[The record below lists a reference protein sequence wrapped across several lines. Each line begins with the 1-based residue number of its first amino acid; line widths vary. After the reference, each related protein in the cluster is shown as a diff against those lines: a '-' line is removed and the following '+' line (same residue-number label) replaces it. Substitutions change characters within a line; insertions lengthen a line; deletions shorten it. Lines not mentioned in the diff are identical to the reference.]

1 MMSSGIQLTLCNKGR
16 VKGQKCDIVYNNRL
30 AILDVTTAV
39 VIIIILIVGAIVTNR
54 ILHYRRRRIVTQT
67 AQEAIHDSNNN
78 NGGVN
83 ADRSAGG
90 SIIRGFPTIQNKLKL
105 IAALATF
112 IFIIIILAESVVIVQ
127 AGHRGV
133 VLYLGAVED
142 RVLGEGMHFI
152 VPFAEQVIQLEV
164 RTLKYQADASAAS
177 NDLQEVQTVIALNYH
192 IDPND
197 ANVIYQQLGPDY
209 SDRIIAPTIQE
220 SVKASVAKFNAEE
233 LITKRETAKGVIANA
248 IRNTLS
254 HRDIVVETVFITDF
268 KFSQA
273 FADQI
278 ESKVVAFQKYL
289 TEQNN
294 LRAIQVI
301 ANQTV
306 VQAEAQAKANVAKA
320 NGESQAIKVINLQLR
335 QNPQYLQWQS
345 INKWNGQMPYSLGS
359 GGGLP
364 FFQLPGPIHQEQQM
378 EHQQQNRTTK

>member
-1 MMSSGIQLTLCNKGR
+1 MSSGIQLTLYNKGR
-16 VKGQKCDIVYNNRL
+16 VKGQKCDIVYSNRL

-39 VIIIILIVGAIVTNR
+39 VIIIVLIVGVIVTNR
-54 ILHYRRRRIVTQT
+54 ILHYRRRRLIVTQT
-67 AQEAIHDSNNN
+67 AQEANHDNNNN

-83 ADRSAGG
+83 TDRSVGG
-90 SIIRGFPTIQNKLKL
+90 SIIRGLPTIQNKLKL

-112 IFIIIILAESVVIVQ
+112 IFIIIILAESVVMVQ

-133 VLYLGAVED
+133 VNILRRSGGSSAGRRNAFYSSICRAGYSI
-142 RVLGEGMHFI
+142 RI
-152 VPFAEQVIQLEV
+152 

-233 LITKRETAKGVIANA
+233 LITKRETAKGVIVNA

-254 HRDIVVETVFITDF
+254 HRDIIVETVFITDF

-306 VQAEAQAKANVAKA
+306 VQLKHKPKQTLRKPMASHKPLRSLISSSVRILNIY
-320 NGESQAIKVINLQLR
+320 NGN
-335 QNPQYLQWQS
+335 QS
-345 INKWNGQMPYSLGS
+345 IDGMARCHILSGAAGAFLSSSYRGPYSKIEPRS
-359 GGGLP
+359 DT
-364 FFQLPGPIHQEQQM
+364 IH
-378 EHQQQNRTTK
+378 H

>member
-1 MMSSGIQLTLCNKGR
+1 
-16 VKGQKCDIVYNNRL
+16 
-30 AILDVTTAV
+30 
-39 VIIIILIVGAIVTNR
+39 VGAFIVNR
-54 ILHYRRRRIVTQT
+54 IFHRRRRQLLGQNHTQG
-67 AQEAIHDSNNN
+67 QEQGACNSDDDNNN
-78 NGGVN
+78 LQVDM
-83 ADRSAGG
+83 AKSERH
-90 SIIRGFPTIQNKLKL
+90 SITSGFPVIQNKLKI
-105 IAALATF
+105 IAALGTF

-152 VPFAEQVIQLEV
+152 VPFAEQVLQLEV
-164 RTLKYQADASAAS
+164 RTLKYQAEASAAS

-192 IDPND
+192 IDPSD
-197 ANVIYQQLGPDY
+197 ANAIFQQLGADY

-233 LITKRETAKGVIANA
+233 LITKRETAKGVIADA

-254 HRDIVVETVFITDF
+254 DRDIVVETVFITDF
-268 KFSQA
+268 KFSRA

-278 ESKVVAFQKYL
+278 EQKVVAFQKFL

-306 VQAEAQAKANVAKA
+306 VQAEAQARANIAKA
-320 NGESQAIKVINLQLR
+320 NGESQAIRIINEQLR
-335 QNPQYLQWQS
+335 QNPQYLQWQG
-345 INKWNGQMPYSLGS
+345 INRWNGQLPYSLGS
-359 GGGLP
+359 GGVVP
-364 FFQLPGPIHQEQQM
+364 FFQLPGPTQHQEQNQT
-378 EHQQQNRTTK
+378 HQ

>member
-1 MMSSGIQLTLCNKGR
+1 
-16 VKGQKCDIVYNNRL
+16 L
-30 AILDVTTAV
+30 AIIDVSTA
-39 VIIIILIVGAIVTNR
+39 IILIIILIVGAFIANR
-54 ILHYRRRRIVTQT
+54 IFQRRRRQHMI
-67 AQEAIHDSNNN
+67 QEPRENIYHDDNKYQ
-78 NGGVN
+78 GVN
-83 ADRSAGG
+83 IDTTEARSS
-90 SIIRGFPTIQNKLKL
+90 SIISGLPVIQNKLKI

-133 VLYLGAVED
+133 VLYLGAVEN

-152 VPFAEQVIQLEV
+152 IPFAEQVIQLEV
-164 RTLKYQADASAAS
+164 RTLKYQAEASAAS
-177 NDLQEVQTVIALNYH
+177 NDLQEVQSVIALNYH

-197 ANVIYQQLGPDY
+197 ANAIFQQLGADY
-209 SDRIIAPTIQE
+209 SNRIIAPTIQE

-233 LITKRETAKGVIANA
+233 LITKRETAKGVIADA

-278 ESKVVAFQKYL
+278 EQKVVAFQKFL

-306 VQAEAQAKANVAKA
+306 VQAQAQARANIAKA
-320 NGESQAIKVINLQLR
+320 NGESQAIRIINEQLR
-335 QNPQYLQWQS
+335 QNPQYLQWQA
-345 INKWNGQMPYSLGS
+345 INRWNGQMPYSLGGS
-359 GGGLP
+359 GGGAVP
-364 FFQLPGPIHQEQQM
+364 FFQLPGPS
-378 EHQQQNRTTK
+378 QQQQQGQNQTR